1 MQTMRQ
7 TQADNETFYVS
18 EDYSLQIY
26 ESSTGDYVLTDADG
40 SVIDIN
46 PSLEVLA
53 YTNDLQ
59 IQYR

>member
-26 ESSTGDYVLTDADG
+26 ESSTGDYVLTDADS
-40 SVIDIN
+40 SVIDSN

>member
-40 SVIDIN
+40 SVIDSN